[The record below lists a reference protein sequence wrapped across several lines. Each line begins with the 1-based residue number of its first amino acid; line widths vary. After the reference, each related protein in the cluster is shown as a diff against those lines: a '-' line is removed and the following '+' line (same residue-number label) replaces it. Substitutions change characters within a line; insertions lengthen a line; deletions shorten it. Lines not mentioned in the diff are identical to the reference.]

1 MGLARSHVRDLLG
14 LGDDWTDGR
23 THRTPH
29 DDDALLT
36 ELRQE
41 IVDLP
46 TYGHRRVGAIR
57 PARMKVPCPSRVA
70 TCVGAPMPL
79 KSSATLAKQ

>member
-1 MGLARSHVRDLLG
+1 
-14 LGDDWTDGR
+14 
-23 THRTPH
+23 
-29 DDDALLT
+29 
-36 ELRQE
+36 LRQE